1 MASLPK
7 YCVIFAALL
16 FLTGAAPVEAADANQ
31 VFTVDGSDF
40 SSIDLTFSLDDLES
54 DSFAAGGK
62 EFSLISIGDYGF
74 TRTIGA
80 PRLPVV
86 REFVEIPHGA
96 SYKLVLSDLVFDER
110 ALGALGLDN
119 PIAPAQAPRSK
130 GSKAHRFE
138 IDEAL
143 YATDAYVISETARL
157 GEELIARGRRLV
169 VLELFPVNYNPLL
182 ATVKILK
189 SASITIELTGS
200 DEAKTRETLLM
211 RSSSGVSDLMSRVV
225 LNGSA
230 FETPILSRPNGGGS
244 RAPVYLMISAPTY
257 ASNSNLQ
264 LLKTLR
270 AAEGFDVSLVDTN
283 TTGSSAS
290 AIKAYIQNVYDT
302 QDLQYVVLVGDTNTI
317 PSWTGG
323 GSSSPDTDL
332 NYVCV
337 DGSDYFPDVARGRLS
352 VRSSAE
358 LDNLCTKILDMAGLQ
373 VREAV
378 FMAGYDNYNISEGTH
393 NYCIS
398 NFLDPQGWV
407 SDKLYQVTYG
417 ANTQD
422 VKNSFNDG
430 RSVGCFSGHG
440 SSTSWADGPPFSQ
453 SDVRSLVNTVYPF
466 VMSFACSTGDYDYY
480 NECFTET
487 WVRDDHGATS
497 CFGASLSSYWDEDD
511 ILQKE
516 IFEGWYN
523 GLSRVGDMLDFGQ
536 YELYLWMGAGSF
548 TQMYYE
554 MYNLMGDPA
563 IEVIPST
570 APTWPVCSIQVDGGD
585 GPISI
590 PSTQVIDLTIS
601 IDPRDELGNTYDWWI
616 FGDYN
621 PWMSY
626 WWQYPGWW
634 KKSAWSK
641 RSYIGP
647 LVELNDYL
655 IAHSTVPVGNWLFH
669 FCVDAPDNVLQETYG
684 DTISVSSY

>member
-1 MASLPK
+1 MALLPR
-7 YCVIFAALL
+7 YLVILTALL
-16 FLTGAAPVEAADANQ
+16 FLVGSADLEAADPNR
-31 VFTVDGSDF
+31 VLTVDRTDF
-40 SSIDLTFSLDDLES
+40 SGIDLAFSLDDLENRS
-54 DSFAAGGK
+54 VAAGN
-62 EFSLISIGDYGF
+62 ESFCLLSIGDYGF

-80 PRLPVV
+80 PQLPVV
-86 REFVEIPHGA
+86 REFIEIPQVA
-96 SYKLVLSDLVFDER
+96 DYELVLSDLVFTEISL
-110 ALGALGLDN
+110 AAMGLDSR
-119 PIAPAQAPRSK
+119 IVPAQEPRSK
-130 GSKAHRFE
+130 ARSAAPFV

-143 YATDAYVISETARL
+143 YGTDAYVFTETARL
-157 GEELIARGRRLV
+157 GEEVIARGRRLV
-169 VLELFPVNYNPLL
+169 VLELFPVNYNPLSGM
-182 ATVKILK
+182 VRILK
-189 SASITIELTGS
+189 SASISVSLTGA
-200 DEAKTRETLLM
+200 DEAKTRETLLK
-211 RSSSGVSDLMSRVV
+211 RSSSAFNDLMSRVV
-225 LNGSA
+225 LNASA
-230 FETPILSRPNGGGS
+230 FEKPILSRPNAGGS
-244 RAPVYLMISAPTY
+244 RAPVYLMIAAPSFVGN
-257 ASNSNLQ
+257 ANLQ

-302 QDLQYVVLVGDTNTI
+302 QDLQYVVLVGDTDTVPN
-317 PSWTGG
+317 WVGG

-332 NYVCV
+332 NYACV

-352 VRSSAE
+352 VRSTTE

-373 VREAV
+373 VKKAV

-398 NFLDPQGWV
+398 NFLDPQGWQ
-407 SDKLYQVTYG
+407 SDKLYQVSYG

-422 VKNSFNDG
+422 VKDSFNDG

-453 SDVRSLVNTVYPF
+453 NDVRSLVNTIYPF
-466 VMSFACSTGDYDYY
+466 VLSFACSTGDYDSY

-523 GLSRVGDMLDFGQ
+523 GLPRVGDMLDYGQ
-536 YELYLWMGAGSF
+536 YELYLWMGSGSF

-570 APTWPVCSIQVDGGD
+570 APTWPVCAIQVDGDD

-616 FGDYN
+616 YGHYN
-621 PWMSY
+621 PWMKY

-641 RSYIGP
+641 RAYLGP

-655 IAHSTVPVGNWLFH
+655 IAHSTVPVGSWLFH
-669 FCVDAPDNVLQETYG
+669 FCIDAPDNVLQETYG
-684 DTISVSSY
+684 DTISINSY

>member
-16 FLTGAAPVEAADANQ
+16 FFAASAEIQAADPNR
-31 VFTVDGSDF
+31 VLTVDRSDF
-40 SSIDLTFSLDDLES
+40 SKIDLTFSLGDLES
-54 DSFAAGGK
+54 RSITAGNE
-62 EFSLISIGDYGF
+62 EFCLLSIGDYGF
-74 TRTIGA
+74 TGAIGA

-86 REFVEIPHGA
+86 REFIEIPHGA
-96 SYKLVLSDLVFDER
+96 GYELVLSDLVFAET
-110 ALGALGLDN
+110 ALSAMGLDGR
-119 PIAPAQAPRSK
+119 IVPAQEPLPKARQAAP
-130 GSKAHRFE
+130 FV

-143 YATDAYVISETARL
+143 YKTDAYVFTETARL
-157 GEELIARGRRLV
+157 GEEMIARGRRLV
-169 VLELFPVNYNPLL
+169 VVELFPVNYNPVSG
-182 ATVKILK
+182 TVRILE
-189 SASITIELTGS
+189 SASISVGLTNA
-200 DEAKTRETLLM
+200 DEAKTRETLLK
-211 RSSSGVSDLMSRVV
+211 RSSSGFNDLMSRVV
-225 LNGSA
+225 LNASA
-230 FETPILSRPNGGGS
+230 FETPILSRPNAGGS
-244 RAPVYLMISAPTY
+244 RAPVYLMIAAPSY

-302 QDLQYVVLVGDTNTI
+302 QDLQYVVLVGDTDTI
-317 PSWTGG
+317 PNWVGG

-352 VRSSAE
+352 VRSTTE

-373 VREAV
+373 VKKAV

-398 NFLDPQGWV
+398 NFLDPQGWQ

-422 VKNSFNDG
+422 VKDSFNDG

-466 VMSFACSTGDYDYY
+466 VMSFACSTGDYDSY

-511 ILQKE
+511 ILEKE

-523 GLSRVGDMLDFGQ
+523 GLPRVGDMIDFGQ
-536 YELYLWMGAGSF
+536 YELYLWMGSGSF

-570 APTWPVCSIQVDGGD
+570 EKNRKFNLCPQPKRTRYRSSPTPQK
-585 GPISI
+585 
-590 PSTQVIDLTIS
+590 L
-601 IDPRDELGNTYDWWI
+601 
-616 FGDYN
+616 
-621 PWMSY
+621 
-626 WWQYPGWW
+626 PG
-634 KKSAWSK
+634 
-641 RSYIGP
+641 Y
-647 LVELNDYL
+647 
-655 IAHSTVPVGNWLFH
+655 
-669 FCVDAPDNVLQETYG
+669 
-684 DTISVSSY
+684 